1 MSTERSSDVDSSI
14 SFSETVPEY
23 PEEETERGKRDV
35 ITICNGA
42 DAIVY
47 VELHPIQMVRRTK
60 ARKKNFGVGVDTA
73 PLEGAVG
80 VNMQVHML
88 NCKINGTVHIFF
100 LKKSYL
106 SPRCPKLPHFFSSG
120 HFW

>member
-80 VNMQVHML
+80 VNMQVRRPL
-88 NCKINGTVHIFF
+88 VNTLVE
-100 LKKSYL
+100 
-106 SPRCPKLPHFFSSG
+106 KL
-120 HFW
+120 

>member
-1 MSTERSSDVDSSI
+1 MSAERSGDIDSSI

-23 PEEETERGKRDV
+23 PEEEETERGRRDV

-42 DAIVY
+42 VPMVY
-47 VELHPIQMVRRTK
+47 VELHPIQMVRRTR

-80 VNMQVHML
+80 VNMQV
-88 NCKINGTVHIFF
+88 
-100 LKKSYL
+100 
-106 SPRCPKLPHFFSSG
+106 
-120 HFW
+120 